1 MRARFFRALLRR
13 WERHTPETVRR
24 AQLQILMGVTA
35 RAFRAPGQ
43 RLWTRPWGDGLRAYA
58 EYTRAHSRDA
68 DVDPERL
75 YALAYALGIKIR
87 RVTGFRDAA
96 DLERLVF
103 WLYQGI
109 GIAMS
114 GTLPGEIAVS
124 GCYFSAFYAPEQCAL
139 MSHMDSGIV
148 GGIMGG
154 GKLRFT
160 ERLTEGSRRCR
171 ACLRR
176 EEITHEGQ

>member
-35 RAFRAPGQ
+35 RVFRAPGQ

-75 YALAYALGIKIR
+75 YALAYALGIKY
-87 RVTGFRDAA
+87 AA
-96 DLERLVF
+96 SR
-103 WLYQGI
+103 
-109 GIAMS
+109 AS
-114 GTLPGEIAVS
+114 GT
-124 GCYFSAFYAPEQCAL
+124 
-139 MSHMDSGIV
+139 
-148 GGIMGG
+148 
-154 GKLRFT
+154 
-160 ERLTEGSRRCR
+160 RR
-171 ACLRR
+171 
-176 EEITHEGQ
+176 TPSPS